1 MIYMK
6 IFRERLKELRKN
18 NNLSQK
24 QLADILKTNNSSIC
38 DWECGRTE
46 PNIETVALMAD
57 FFECSIDYLVGREDD
72 FGVITLQKEGFAI
85 TEDERRLVEVYRKL
99 DIKNRLHVSTYA
111 EIRLEEQ
118 GDRKGR
124 IM

>member
-1 MIYMK
+1 MK

-46 PNIETVALMAD
+46 PSIETVSLMAD
-57 FFECSIDYLVGREDD
+57 FFECSIDYLVGREDELGIISINSQTG
-72 FGVITLQKEGFAI
+72 FNPSGKSKEMLSIFESLSKEYQAQVIEYARYI
-85 TEDERRLVEVYRKL
+85 AERTSKSGSRR
-99 DIKNRLHVSTYA
+99 A
-111 EIRLEEQ
+111 
-118 GDRKGR
+118 
-124 IM
+124 